1 MNNEIYGH
9 LDVKIENDRG
19 RKKKNSQV
27 ETTICRVSGRL
38 NFHWV
43 DLNKP
48 LRRVSLGL
56 LMRGVVMVHVV
67 DSYESFQL
75 FKFKLCTMH

>member
-1 MNNEIYGH
+1 MTGDE
-9 LDVKIENDRG
+9 KK
-19 RKKKNSQV
+19 KKKNSRV

-56 LMRGVVMVHVV
+56 LMSGVVMVHVV
-67 DSYESFQL
+67 DSYELFQL